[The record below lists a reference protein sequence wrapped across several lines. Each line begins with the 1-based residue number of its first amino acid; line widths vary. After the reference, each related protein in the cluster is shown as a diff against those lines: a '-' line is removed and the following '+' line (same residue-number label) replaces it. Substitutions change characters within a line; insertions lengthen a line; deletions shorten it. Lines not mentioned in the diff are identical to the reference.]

1 MFKECNISKSADSK
15 LLYTNIKNMLYS
27 VVRKGEKRCKL
38 YTCKAEVWEYDGLLV
53 LVSYSTPVAM
63 YLPDNATIYDCLRP
77 IFGYTA
83 TSAQHIA
90 KFSKWLA
97 EDNYNVKYS
106 VRFKN

>member
-15 LLYTNIKNMLYS
+15 LLYTDIKNMLYS

-38 YTCKAEVWEYDGLLV
+38 YTCKAEIWEYDGLLV

-63 YLPDNATIYDCLRP
+63 YLPDNAAIYDCLRP

-83 TSAQHIA
+83 TSAQHIT

-97 EDNYNVKYS
+97 ENNYPVNLF
-106 VRFKN
+106 VRFKY